1 MQSFIHTVIIFV
13 SICFN
18 FGHTDKQS
26 RWNLR
31 LSSPSRDG
39 RFLSVPV
46 YYGDWVPI
54 TKAKQTIEAVA
65 SRIEAATSPARRK
78 DPPLEIITSP
88 DLPEDR
94 LVNHT
99 QHTQW
104 ILNKIEKTFKG
115 TFEG

>member
-65 SRIEAATSPARRK
+65 SRIEAATSPVRRK
-78 DPPLEIITSP
+78 DPPPEIITSP

-94 LVNHT
+94 LVNHRNLKLVE
-99 QHTQW
+99 QINHV
-104 ILNKIEKTFKG
+104 E
-115 TFEG
+115 